1 LVVTNPNHAQR
12 RALLRAALVRSGVD
26 ALLITDLIN
35 VRYLTGFTGSNAAL
49 LVVDSDDETGPADT
63 VIGTAGDGREGPG
76 DPRTLFCTDGRY
88 TTQAESE
95 VPDLPRLIAR
105 PCDLALVSR
114 APEGIVGFEARSVS
128 VADHGAQLAA
138 AAGTGRSIELKSTT
152 ALVETLRAVKDEGEI
167 EALRHACAV
176 ADHALAELI
185 AADGIRPG
193 RTERQVGLDLD
204 QRMRELGA
212 DDPAFETIVA
222 AGPNSAIP
230 HHRPTS
236 AVLATGD
243 FVKLDFGARVAGY
256 HSDMTRTLVLGEP
269 ADWQREIYD
278 LVHDAQL
285 AGRLACTIG
294 ATGDAID
301 AASRTVIAEAGYGPQ
316 FAHGLGHGVG
326 LQIHEAPSLAR
337 QSPSIMV
344 PDMCVTVEPGVYLP
358 GRGGVRIE
366 DSGVIRVDG
375 YHVLTQTSK
384 ELVVLA

>member
-1 LVVTNPNHAQR
+1 VTLATFE
-12 RALLRAALVRSGVD
+12 RS
-26 ALLITDLIN
+26 
-35 VRYLTGFTGSNAAL
+35 Y
-49 LVVDSDDETGPADT
+49 DE
-63 VIGTAGDGREGPG
+63 
-76 DPRTLFCTDGRY
+76 
-88 TTQAESE
+88 
-95 VPDLPRLIAR
+95 
-105 PCDLALVSR
+105 
-114 APEGIVGFEARSVS
+114 
-128 VADHGAQLAA
+128 
-138 AAGTGRSIELKSTT
+138 
-152 ALVETLRAVKDEGEI
+152 ALVEILRKEGRVRIGIEAAYLPVGRFNVISAGLAARASLPIQSDDAAPVLVPTERLVERSRIIKDSVEVATLR
-167 EALRHACAV
+167 EAGRRLGSIARRVHTFV
-176 ADHALAELI
+176 AE
-185 AADGIRPG
+185 G
-193 RTERQVGLDLD
+193 RTELSIAAQIDSAL
-204 QRMRELGA
+204 REAGFSR
-212 DDPAFETIVA
+212 PAFETIVA

-243 FVKLDFGARVAGY
+243 FVKLDFGARVDGY

-285 AGRLACTIG
+285 AGRFACTIG

>member
-1 LVVTNPNHAQR
+1 
-12 RALLRAALVRSGVD
+12 
-26 ALLITDLIN
+26 
-35 VRYLTGFTGSNAAL
+35 
-49 LVVDSDDETGPADT
+49 
-63 VIGTAGDGREGPG
+63 
-76 DPRTLFCTDGRY
+76 
-88 TTQAESE
+88 
-95 VPDLPRLIAR
+95 
-105 PCDLALVSR
+105 
-114 APEGIVGFEARSVS
+114 
-128 VADHGAQLAA
+128 
-138 AAGTGRSIELKSTT
+138 
-152 ALVETLRAVKDEGEI
+152 
-167 EALRHACAV
+167 
-176 ADHALAELI
+176 
-185 AADGIRPG
+185 
-193 RTERQVGLDLD
+193 
-204 QRMRELGA
+204 
-212 DDPAFETIVA
+212 
-222 AGPNSAIP
+222 
-230 HHRPTS
+230 
-236 AVLATGD
+236 
-243 FVKLDFGARVAGY
+243 
-256 HSDMTRTLVLGEP
+256 MTRTLVLGEP